1 MSKVLVT
8 GGAGYIGAH
17 VAAELLKSGYG
28 IRIYDDFSNGLH
40 RRVDGKFRDIVDG
53 DMLDRVKLLAALD
66 GIDAV
71 IHLAAKKA
79 VEESVKDP
87 LKYYE
92 NNVGGS
98 LNLLGAMA
106 AKGVKQLVYSSSA
119 AVYSPNDKE
128 AVLED
133 DPTAPLSP
141 YGASK
146 LLAEQ
151 LISSVGSAEQISNIS
166 LRYFN
171 VVGSNIAEF
180 GDNSK
185 DNLVPKVF
193 LALKNGKRPQIY
205 GSDYPTPDGTCIRD
219 YIHVCDLADA
229 HVLGL
234 ERLVALQ
241 ANPQAS
247 VQPLIYNLGNG
258 TGYSVQQVIETAKA
272 VTGCGLLA
280 HVAPRRDGDPAVLV
294 ASAEHA
300 FTDLGWKPRY
310 PDLTVIIEHAWRW
323 HRLRHLGHSPSA
335 AA

>member
-17 VAAELLKSGYG
+17 VAAELLKSGYS

-71 IHLAAKKA
+71 IHLAAKKS

-92 NNVGGS
+92 NNVGGT

-128 AVLED
+128 AVFED

-171 VVGSNIAEF
+171 VVGSNLAEF

-219 YIHVCDLADA
+219 YIHVQDLALA
-229 HVLGL
+229 HLA
-234 ERLVALQ
+234 ALKKVESGYISQ
-241 ANPQAS
+241 
-247 VQPLIYNLGNG
+247 VYNVGSG
-258 TGYSVQQVIETAKA
+258 KGYSVKEMMDQISKSL
-272 VTGCGLLA
+272 G
-280 HVAPRRDGDPAVLV
+280 RDINPEVSQARAGDSPKLI
-294 ASAEHA
+294 ASIDKIKEQ
-300 FTDLGWKPRY
+300 LGWSPKASLEEMI
-310 PDLTVIIEHAWRW
+310 DSAWQAEVART
-323 HRLRHLGHSPSA
+323 
-335 AA
+335 

>member
-17 VAAELLKSGYG
+17 VAAELLKSGYS

-92 NNVGGS
+92 NNVGGT

-146 LLAEQ
+146 LLSEQ

-219 YIHVCDLADA
+219 YIHVQDLALA
-229 HVLGL
+229 HLA
-234 ERLVALQ
+234 ALKKVESGYISQ
-241 ANPQAS
+241 
-247 VQPLIYNLGNG
+247 VYNVGSG
-258 TGYSVQQVIETAKA
+258 KGYSVKEMMDQISKSL
-272 VTGCGLLA
+272 G
-280 HVAPRRDGDPAVLV
+280 RDINPELSQARAGDSPKLI
-294 ASAEHA
+294 ASIDKIKEQ
-300 FTDLGWKPRY
+300 LGWSPKASLEEMI
-310 PDLTVIIEHAWRW
+310 DSAWQAEVART
-323 HRLRHLGHSPSA
+323 
-335 AA
+335 

>member
-17 VAAELLKSGYG
+17 VAAELLKSGYS

-92 NNVGGS
+92 NNVGGT

-146 LLAEQ
+146 LLSEQ

-219 YIHVCDLADA
+219 YIHVQDLALA
-229 HVLGL
+229 HLA
-234 ERLVALQ
+234 ALKKVESGYISQ
-241 ANPQAS
+241 
-247 VQPLIYNLGNG
+247 VYNVGSG
-258 TGYSVQQVIETAKA
+258 KGYSVKEMMDQISKSI
-272 VTGCGLLA
+272 G
-280 HVAPRRDGDPAVLV
+280 RDINPELSPARAGDSPKLI
-294 ASAEHA
+294 ASIDKIKEQ
-300 FTDLGWKPRY
+300 LGWSPKASLEEMI
-310 PDLTVIIEHAWRW
+310 DSAWQAEVART
-323 HRLRHLGHSPSA
+323 
-335 AA
+335 

>member
-1 MSKVLVT
+1 MSKILVT

-128 AVLED
+128 AVFED

-146 LLAEQ
+146 LLSEQ

-205 GSDYPTPDGTCIRD
+205 GSNYPTPDGTCIRD
-219 YIHVCDLADA
+219 YIHVQDLALA
-229 HVLGL
+229 HLA
-234 ERLVALQ
+234 ALKKVE
-241 ANPQAS
+241 S
-247 VQPLIYNLGNG
+247 GYISHVYNVGSG
-258 TGYSVQQVIETAKA
+258 KGYSVKEMMDQISKSI
-272 VTGCGLLA
+272 G
-280 HVAPRRDGDPAVLV
+280 RDINPEVSQARAGDSPKLI
-294 ASAEHA
+294 ASIDKIKEQ
-300 FTDLGWKPRY
+300 LGWSPKASLEEMI
-310 PDLTVIIEHAWRW
+310 DSAWQAEVART
-323 HRLRHLGHSPSA
+323 
-335 AA
+335 

>member
-17 VAAELLKSGYG
+17 VAAELLRSGYS

-146 LLAEQ
+146 LLSEQ

-219 YIHVCDLADA
+219 YIHVQDLAFA
-229 HVLGL
+229 HLA
-234 ERLVALQ
+234 ALKKVESGYVTQ
-241 ANPQAS
+241 
-247 VQPLIYNLGNG
+247 VYNVGSG
-258 TGYSVQQVIETAKA
+258 KGYSVKEMMDQISKSI
-272 VTGCGLLA
+272 G
-280 HVAPRRDGDPAVLV
+280 RDINPELSPARAGDSPKLI
-294 ASAEHA
+294 ASIDKIKEQ
-300 FTDLGWKPRY
+300 LGWSPKASLEEMI
-310 PDLTVIIEHAWRW
+310 DSAWQAEVART
-323 HRLRHLGHSPSA
+323 
-335 AA
+335 

>member
-17 VAAELLKSGYG
+17 VAAELLKSGYS

-92 NNVGGS
+92 NNVGGT

-133 DPTAPLSP
+133 DPTEPLSP

-219 YIHVCDLADA
+219 YIHVQDLALA
-229 HVLGL
+229 HLA
-234 ERLVALQ
+234 ALKKVESGYISQ
-241 ANPQAS
+241 
-247 VQPLIYNLGNG
+247 VYNVGSG
-258 TGYSVQQVIETAKA
+258 KGYSVKEMMDQISKSIGRDINPEVS
-272 VTGCGLLA
+272 LA
-280 HVAPRRDGDPAVLV
+280 RAGDSPKLI
-294 ASAEHA
+294 ASIDKIKEQ
-300 FTDLGWKPRY
+300 LGWSPKASLEEMI
-310 PDLTVIIEHAWRW
+310 DSAWQAEVAR
-323 HRLRHLGHSPSA
+323 S
-335 AA
+335 

>member
-17 VAAELLKSGYG
+17 VASELLKSGYS

-92 NNVGGS
+92 NNVGGT

-128 AVLED
+128 AVVED

-219 YIHVCDLADA
+219 YIHVQDLALA
-229 HVLGL
+229 HLA
-234 ERLVALQ
+234 ALKKVESGYVSQ
-241 ANPQAS
+241 
-247 VQPLIYNLGNG
+247 VYNVGSG
-258 TGYSVQQVIETAKA
+258 KGYSVKEMMDQISKSI
-272 VTGCGLLA
+272 G
-280 HVAPRRDGDPAVLV
+280 RDINPEVSDARAGDSPKLI
-294 ASAEHA
+294 ASIDKIKEQ
-300 FTDLGWKPRY
+300 LGWSPKASLEEMI
-310 PDLTVIIEHAWRW
+310 DSAWQAEVAR
-323 HRLRHLGHSPSA
+323 A
-335 AA
+335 

>member
-17 VAAELLKSGYG
+17 VAAELLKSGYS

-71 IHLAAKKA
+71 IHLAAKKS

-92 NNVGGS
+92 NNVGGT

-128 AVLED
+128 AVVED

-146 LLAEQ
+146 LLSEQ

-219 YIHVCDLADA
+219 YIHVQDLALA
-229 HVLGL
+229 HLA
-234 ERLVALQ
+234 ALKKVESGYISQ
-241 ANPQAS
+241 
-247 VQPLIYNLGNG
+247 VYNVGSG
-258 TGYSVQQVIETAKA
+258 KGYSVKEMMDQISKSL
-272 VTGCGLLA
+272 G
-280 HVAPRRDGDPAVLV
+280 RDINPELSPARAGDSPKLI
-294 ASAEHA
+294 ASIDKIKEQ
-300 FTDLGWKPRY
+300 LGWSPKASLEEMI
-310 PDLTVIIEHAWRW
+310 DSAWQAEVART
-323 HRLRHLGHSPSA
+323 
-335 AA
+335 

>member
-17 VAAELLKSGYG
+17 VAAELLKSGYS

-53 DMLDRVKLLAALD
+53 DMLDRAKLLAALD

-92 NNVGGS
+92 NNVGGT

-106 AKGVKQLVYSSSA
+106 AKGVKHLVYSSSA

-133 DPTAPLSP
+133 DTTAPLSP

-146 LLAEQ
+146 LLSEQ

-219 YIHVCDLADA
+219 YIHVQDLALA
-229 HVLGL
+229 HLA
-234 ERLVALQ
+234 ALKKVESGYISQ
-241 ANPQAS
+241 
-247 VQPLIYNLGNG
+247 VYNVGSG
-258 TGYSVQQVIETAKA
+258 KGYSVKEMMDQIAKSI
-272 VTGCGLLA
+272 G
-280 HVAPRRDGDPAVLV
+280 RDINPELSPARAGDSPKLI
-294 ASAEHA
+294 ASIDKMKEQ
-300 FTDLGWKPRY
+300 LGWSPKASLEEMI
-310 PDLTVIIEHAWRW
+310 DSAWQAEVAR
-323 HRLRHLGHSPSA
+323 A
-335 AA
+335 

>member
-17 VAAELLKSGYG
+17 VAAELLKSGYS

-146 LLAEQ
+146 LLSEQ

-219 YIHVCDLADA
+219 YIHVQDLALA
-229 HVLGL
+229 HLA
-234 ERLVALQ
+234 ALKKVESGYISQ
-241 ANPQAS
+241 
-247 VQPLIYNLGNG
+247 VYNVGSG
-258 TGYSVQQVIETAKA
+258 KGYSVKEMMDQISKSL
-272 VTGCGLLA
+272 G
-280 HVAPRRDGDPAVLV
+280 RDINPEVSQARAGDSPKLI
-294 ASAEHA
+294 ASIDKIKEQ
-300 FTDLGWKPRY
+300 LGWSPKASLEEMI
-310 PDLTVIIEHAWRW
+310 DSAWQAEVAR
-323 HRLRHLGHSPSA
+323 A
-335 AA
+335 

>member
-17 VAAELLKSGYG
+17 VAAELLKSGYN

-71 IHLAAKKA
+71 IHLAAKKS
-79 VEESVKDP
+79 VEESVKNP

-92 NNVGGS
+92 NNVGGT

-119 AVYSPNDKE
+119 AVYSPNDKD
-128 AVLED
+128 AVLEV

-166 LRYFN
+166 LRY
-171 VVGSNIAEF
+171 
-180 GDNSK
+180 
-185 DNLVPKVF
+185 
-193 LALKNGKRPQIY
+193 
-205 GSDYPTPDGTCIRD
+205 PTPDGTCIRD
-219 YIHVCDLADA
+219 YIHVQDLALA
-229 HVLGL
+229 HLA
-234 ERLVALQ
+234 ALKKVESGYLSQ
-241 ANPQAS
+241 
-247 VQPLIYNLGNG
+247 VYNVGSG
-258 TGYSVQQVIETAKA
+258 KGYSVKEMMDQISKSL
-272 VTGCGLLA
+272 G
-280 HVAPRRDGDPAVLV
+280 RDINPEVSQARAGDSPKLI
-294 ASAEHA
+294 ASIDKIKEQ
-300 FTDLGWKPRY
+300 LGWSPKASLEEMI
-310 PDLTVIIEHAWRW
+310 DSAWQAEVAR
-323 HRLRHLGHSPSA
+323 A
-335 AA
+335 

>member
-8 GGAGYIGAH
+8 GGAGYIGAL
-17 VAAELLKSGYG
+17 VAAELLKSGYS

-71 IHLAAKKA
+71 IHLAAKKS

-92 NNVGGS
+92 NNVGGT

-133 DPTAPLSP
+133 DLTSPLSP

-171 VVGSNIAEF
+171 VIGSNIAEF

-219 YIHVCDLADA
+219 YIHVQDLALA
-229 HVLGL
+229 HLA
-234 ERLVALQ
+234 ALKKVESGYISQ
-241 ANPQAS
+241 
-247 VQPLIYNLGNG
+247 VYNVGSG
-258 TGYSVQQVIETAKA
+258 KGYSVKEMMDQISKSL
-272 VTGCGLLA
+272 G
-280 HVAPRRDGDPAVLV
+280 RDINPEVSQARAGDSPKLI
-294 ASAEHA
+294 ASIDKIKEQ
-300 FTDLGWKPRY
+300 LGWRPKASLEEMI
-310 PDLTVIIEHAWRW
+310 DSAWQAEVART
-323 HRLRHLGHSPSA
+323 
-335 AA
+335 

>member
-17 VAAELLKSGYG
+17 VAAELLKSGYS

-128 AVLED
+128 AVVED

-146 LLAEQ
+146 LLSEQ

-193 LALKNGKRPQIY
+193 LALKNSKRPQIY

-219 YIHVCDLADA
+219 YIHVQDLALA
-229 HVLGL
+229 HLA
-234 ERLVALQ
+234 ALKKVESGYISQ
-241 ANPQAS
+241 
-247 VQPLIYNLGNG
+247 VYNVGSG
-258 TGYSVQQVIETAKA
+258 KGYSVKEMMDQISKSL
-272 VTGCGLLA
+272 G
-280 HVAPRRDGDPAVLV
+280 RDINPEVSQARAGDSPKLI
-294 ASAEHA
+294 ASIDKIKEQ
-300 FTDLGWKPRY
+300 LGWSPKASLEEMI
-310 PDLTVIIEHAWRW
+310 DSAWQAEVART
-323 HRLRHLGHSPSA
+323 
-335 AA
+335 

>member
-17 VAAELLKSGYG
+17 VAAELLKSGYS

-92 NNVGGS
+92 NNVGGT

-119 AVYSPNDKE
+119 AVYSPNNKE
-128 AVLED
+128 AVVED

-146 LLAEQ
+146 LLSEQ

-205 GSDYPTPDGTCIRD
+205 GSNYPTPDGTCIRD
-219 YIHVCDLADA
+219 YIHVQDLALA
-229 HVLGL
+229 HLA
-234 ERLVALQ
+234 ALKKVESGYISQ
-241 ANPQAS
+241 
-247 VQPLIYNLGNG
+247 VYNVGSG
-258 TGYSVQQVIETAKA
+258 KGYSVKEMMDQISKSL
-272 VTGCGLLA
+272 G
-280 HVAPRRDGDPAVLV
+280 RDINPEVSQARAGDSPKLI
-294 ASAEHA
+294 ASIDKIKEQ
-300 FTDLGWKPRY
+300 LGWSPKASLEEMI
-310 PDLTVIIEHAWRW
+310 DSAWQAEVAK
-323 HRLRHLGHSPSA
+323 S
-335 AA
+335 

>member
-17 VAAELLKSGYG
+17 VAAELLKSGYS

-92 NNVGGS
+92 NNVGGT

-146 LLAEQ
+146 LLSEQ

-219 YIHVCDLADA
+219 YIHVQDLALA
-229 HVLGL
+229 HLA
-234 ERLVALQ
+234 ALKKVESGYISQ
-241 ANPQAS
+241 
-247 VQPLIYNLGNG
+247 VYNVGSG
-258 TGYSVQQVIETAKA
+258 KGYSVKEMMDQISKSI
-272 VTGCGLLA
+272 G
-280 HVAPRRDGDPAVLV
+280 RDINPELSQARAGDSPKLI
-294 ASAEHA
+294 ASIDKIKEQ
-300 FTDLGWKPRY
+300 LGWSPKASLEEMI
-310 PDLTVIIEHAWRW
+310 DSAWQAEVART
-323 HRLRHLGHSPSA
+323 
-335 AA
+335 

>member
-17 VAAELLKSGYG
+17 VAAELLKSGYS

-40 RRVDGKFRDIVDG
+40 RRVDGKFRDIVEG
-53 DMLDRVKLLAALD
+53 DMLDRAKLLAALD

-92 NNVGGS
+92 NNVGGT

-128 AVLED
+128 AVVED
-133 DPTAPLSP
+133 DPTVPLSP

-219 YIHVCDLADA
+219 YIHVQDLALA
-229 HVLGL
+229 HLA
-234 ERLVALQ
+234 ALKKVESGYISQ
-241 ANPQAS
+241 
-247 VQPLIYNLGNG
+247 VYNVGSG
-258 TGYSVQQVIETAKA
+258 KGYSVKEMMDQISKSI
-272 VTGCGLLA
+272 G
-280 HVAPRRDGDPAVLV
+280 RDINPELSPARAGDSPKLI
-294 ASAEHA
+294 ASIDKIKEQ
-300 FTDLGWKPRY
+300 LGWSPRASLEEMI
-310 PDLTVIIEHAWRW
+310 DSAWQAEVART
-323 HRLRHLGHSPSA
+323 
-335 AA
+335 

>member
-17 VAAELLKSGYG
+17 VAAELLKSGYS

-53 DMLDRVKLLAALD
+53 DMLNRVKLLAALD

-92 NNVGGS
+92 NNVGGT

-128 AVLED
+128 AVVED

-219 YIHVCDLADA
+219 YIHVQDLALA
-229 HVLGL
+229 HLA
-234 ERLVALQ
+234 ALKKVESGYVSQ
-241 ANPQAS
+241 
-247 VQPLIYNLGNG
+247 VYNVGSG
-258 TGYSVQQVIETAKA
+258 KGYSVKEMMDQISKSL
-272 VTGCGLLA
+272 G
-280 HVAPRRDGDPAVLV
+280 RDINPEVSQARAGDSPKLI
-294 ASAEHA
+294 ASIDKIKEQ
-300 FTDLGWKPRY
+300 LGWSPKASLEEMI
-310 PDLTVIIEHAWRW
+310 DSAWQAEVAK
-323 HRLRHLGHSPSA
+323 S
-335 AA
+335 

>member
-17 VAAELLKSGYG
+17 VAAELLKSGYS

-92 NNVGGS
+92 NNVGGT

-128 AVLED
+128 AVVED

-146 LLAEQ
+146 LLSEQ
-151 LISSVGSAEQISNIS
+151 LISSVGSAEQISDIS

-171 VVGSNIAEF
+171 VIGSNIAEF

-219 YIHVCDLADA
+219 YIHVQDLALA
-229 HVLGL
+229 HLA
-234 ERLVALQ
+234 ALKKVESEYISQ
-241 ANPQAS
+241 
-247 VQPLIYNLGNG
+247 VYNVGSG
-258 TGYSVQQVIETAKA
+258 KGYSVKEMMDQISKSL
-272 VTGCGLLA
+272 G
-280 HVAPRRDGDPAVLV
+280 RDINPELSPARAGDSPKLI
-294 ASAEHA
+294 ASIDKIKEQ
-300 FTDLGWKPRY
+300 LGWSPKASLKEMI
-310 PDLTVIIEHAWRW
+310 DSAWQAEVART
-323 HRLRHLGHSPSA
+323 
-335 AA
+335 

>member
-17 VAAELLKSGYG
+17 VAAELLKNGYS

-40 RRVDGKFRDIVDG
+40 RRVDGKFRDIVDV

-71 IHLAAKKA
+71 IHLAAKKS

-92 NNVGGS
+92 NNVGGT

-128 AVLED
+128 AVVED

-205 GSDYPTPDGTCIRD
+205 GSNYPTPDGTCIRD
-219 YIHVCDLADA
+219 YIHVQDLALA
-229 HVLGL
+229 HLAVLKKVESGYISQ
-234 ERLVALQ
+234 V
-241 ANPQAS
+241 
-247 VQPLIYNLGNG
+247 YNVGSG
-258 TGYSVQQVIETAKA
+258 KGYSVKEMMDQISKSL
-272 VTGCGLLA
+272 G
-280 HVAPRRDGDPAVLV
+280 RDINPEVSPARAGDSPKLI
-294 ASAEHA
+294 ASIDKIKEQ
-300 FTDLGWKPRY
+300 LGWSPKASLEEMI
-310 PDLTVIIEHAWRW
+310 DSAWQAEVART
-323 HRLRHLGHSPSA
+323 
-335 AA
+335 